1 MTPADVSAGE
11 TAEDL
16 HRSRHHYRVYSS
28 RCEPNP
34 PQNARV
40 AAKKRKEKKTPAE
53 EKKKEERKI
62 NFLDVYTL
70 LREEF
75 LLLFHAR
82 VVDACY
88 RESAG
93 VSARSVCC

>member
-1 MTPADVSAGE
+1 MKQRRTSIAADIITVF
-11 TAEDL
+11 T
-16 HRSRHHYRVYSS
+16 
-28 RCEPNP
+28 
-34 PQNARV
+34 RV
-40 AAKKRKEKKTPAE
+40 AVSRPAAKCTRGGKKKKKKKKKTPAE

-75 LLLFHAR
+75 LFLFHAR

-93 VSARSVCC
+93 VSARSVRC